1 MKQDLVLNF
10 LREENEHFLSGEEIS
25 KKLKVSRAAVWKE
38 MQALRRL
45 GYEIEAQP
53 HLGYRLVKIPDKLY
67 ADEISYKLPTQM
79 IGKRIY
85 SYETLDS
92 TNDAAWKLG
101 EEGVPE
107 GVCILAEHQKKGR
120 GRLGRSWA
128 SPKGKNILLSILVRP
143 VLAPT
148 TIAKITLMSAVS
160 IIKTIRQITGKT
172 LGIKWPNDILY
183 KNKKVCGILTE
194 MSAEAD
200 RVKFVVIG
208 IGVNINSDTKEL
220 PSGSIALK
228 EIMGKEIPRVEF
240 ARQLFIEFEKD
251 YLLLKKGRFETLAK
265 DWEEFSVTS
274 GRRVVAHLLGREV
287 QGEAVGIDS
296 DGALWIRKDNGLQE
310 KITAGDIEHLRE
322 GLLE

>member
-10 LREENEHFLSGEEIS
+10 LREEKECFLSGEEIS
-25 KKLKVSRAAVWKE
+25 RKLKVSRAAVWKE
-38 MQALRRL
+38 MESLRRL

-53 HLGYRLVKIPDKLY
+53 HLGYRLVKVPDKLY
-67 ADEISYKLPTQM
+67 ADEISYKLPTQI
-79 IGKRIY
+79 IGKKIY

-92 TNDAAWKLG
+92 TNDAAWTLG
-101 EEGVPE
+101 EEGAPE
-107 GVCILAEHQKKGR
+107 GTCILAEHQKKGR

-148 TIAKITLMSAVS
+148 DIAKITLMSAVS
-160 IIKTIRQITGKT
+160 VIKTVQQVTGKT

-208 IGVNINSDTKEL
+208 IGININSEAKEL
-220 PSGSIALK
+220 PSGSVSLR
-228 EIMGKEIPRVEF
+228 EITGREISRIEF
-240 ARQLFIEFEKD
+240 ARQLFLEFETD
-251 YLLLKKGRFETLAK
+251 YLLLKKGRFGPLAK

-274 GRRVVAHLLGREV
+274 GRRVVAHLLGRKV
-287 QGEAVGIDS
+287 QGEAVGIDP

-310 KITAGDIEHLRE
+310 KITAGDVEHLKP
-322 GLLE
+322 